1 MLPLAGKVA
10 LVTGAGRGIGK
21 AIALEL
27 ARAGADIALNYNSN
41 DAAAAEVRDQIRGM
55 GRKAELFKCDIAD
68 DTQVH
73 AMGEQIKKAFP
84 LVQIVVN
91 NAGITKD
98 KSFVKMTHAEWDP
111 VIAVN
116 LKGPV
121 QISHMMLPQMIESG
135 WGRIISITSVIG
147 QMGNFGQT
155 NYAAAKGG
163 LIAFTKSLA
172 REVARKGVTV
182 NCVAP
187 GFIRTDMT
195 SAVPEKV
202 IQSIKDMTPVG
213 RMGEAEEIAAMVG
226 FLAGPNASFITG
238 QELGINGG
246 LYM

>member
-27 ARAGADIALNYNSN
+27 ARGGADIALNYNSN

-73 AMGEQIKKAFP
+73 AMGEQIKKVFP

-213 RMGEAEEIAAMVG
+213 RMGEAEEIAAVVG

>member
-1 MLPLAGKVA
+1 MLPLQGKVA

-27 ARAGADIALNYNSN
+27 AREGADIALNYASN
-41 DAAAAEVRDQIRGM
+41 DAAATEVRDEIRAL
-55 GRKAELFKCDIAD
+55 GRKAELFKCDIAKD
-68 DTQVH
+68 DQNH
-73 AMGEQIKKAFP
+73 AMGEALKKVFP

-91 NAGITKD
+91 NAGITRD

-111 VIAVN
+111 VLEVN

-163 LIAFTKSLA
+163 LVAFTKSLA

-195 SAVPEKV
+195 GNVPEKV
-202 IQSIKDMTPVG
+202 IQSIKDQTPVG
-213 RMGEAEEIAAMVG
+213 RMGEPEEIAAMVAY
-226 FLAGPNASFITG
+226 LAGPKAGFITG
-238 QELGINGG
+238 AEISINGG
-246 LYM
+246 LHM

>member
-1 MLPLAGKVA
+1 
-10 LVTGAGRGIGK
+10 
-21 AIALEL
+21 
-27 ARAGADIALNYNSN
+27 
-41 DAAAAEVRDQIRGM
+41 
-55 GRKAELFKCDIAD
+55 
-68 DTQVH
+68 
-73 AMGEQIKKAFP
+73 
-84 LVQIVVN
+84 
-91 NAGITKD
+91 
-98 KSFVKMTHAEWDP
+98 
-111 VIAVN
+111 
-116 LKGPV
+116 V